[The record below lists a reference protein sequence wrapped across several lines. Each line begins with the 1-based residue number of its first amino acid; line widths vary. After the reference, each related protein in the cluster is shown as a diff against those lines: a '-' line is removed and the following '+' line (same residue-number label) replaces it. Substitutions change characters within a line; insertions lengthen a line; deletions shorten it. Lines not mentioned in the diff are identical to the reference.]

1 MQAPSASSTA
11 ELRPRRAASKA
22 APTHAPKR
30 PRTFC
35 RVGAFAR
42 AVVAGKV
49 IAGPGV
55 RAAAQRHLNDLKTG
69 AARGLRFNHT
79 AAKHGIAFFEE
90 ILHLNGGQYEGEK
103 FKLLGWQ
110 AFIVGS
116 LCGWQ
121 RIDHRRRFRVA
132 YVETG
137 KGSGKSPL
145 AAGMGLMGLTADG
158 ESRAE
163 VYAAATKRDQAMIL
177 FRDAVAMFQQS
188 PELRRRLQASGIGE
202 KTWNLAYL
210 ATGSFF
216 RPIAADQGQSGPRPH
231 IALVDEL
238 HEHPTNQVIEML
250 RAGFKSRRQP
260 LLFAITNSGHDK
272 TSVCGQYHDYAL
284 EVAGGTKEDDA
295 FFSFV
300 CQLDPTD
307 DPFTDEACWLKANP
321 SLQEANLPGV
331 EYLRQQVKE
340 ARGLPGK
347 QALVRRLNFC
357 EWTQAESPWL
367 SPTVW
372 LPAARS
378 YSLEQFR
385 GRRAYA
391 GLDLSSTTDLTSL
404 VIIVEPKTT
413 GEPWHTFTWAWM
425 PDRDL
430 AQRAHDDKVHYPQWV
445 REGHLLTTPGAAIS
459 KLDVLKRL
467 VAIGEVLQIQTVGY
481 DRWRIEDL
489 RALASDAGVKLPEL
503 IEFGQGYK
511 EMSPA
516 IEQFEVMLLGGDL
529 VHDAHPVLT
538 WCAANA
544 VIVEDDAGNRKLSK
558 RRATGRIDCMVAM
571 VMAVG
576 AAARALQAPKPPA
589 YQMIF
594 L

>member
-1 MQAPSASSTA
+1 LLLTGSSSAEAAPRS
-11 ELRPRRAASKA
+11 RAAPPKA
-22 APTHAPKR
+22 PARPKR
-30 PRTFC
+30 TEC
-35 RVGAFAR
+35 RVGSWAR
-42 AVVAGKV
+42 AVVAGRV
-49 IAGPGV
+49 VAGPGV
-55 RAAAQRHLNDLKTG
+55 RAAAQRHLDDLKTG
-69 AARGLRFNHT
+69 AARGIRFSH
-79 AAKHGIAFFEE
+79 AAARHGIAFFEE
-90 ILHLNGGQYEGEK
+90 VLHLNGGQYEGQA

-110 AFIVGS
+110 AFLVGS
-116 LCGWQ
+116 ICGWI
-121 RIDHRRRFRVA
+121 RADNTRRFRVA

-145 AAGMGLMGLTADG
+145 AAGFGLLGLTADG
-158 ESRAE
+158 EPRAE
-163 VYAAATKRDQAMIL
+163 IYAAATKRDQAMIL
-177 FRDAVAMFQQS
+177 FRDAVSMYQQS
-188 PELRRRLQASGIGE
+188 PELFKRLHPSGLGE
-202 KTWNLAYL
+202 KTWNLAYP

-238 HEHPTNQVIEML
+238 HEHPTNHVIEML

-272 TSVCGQYHDYAL
+272 TSPCGQYHDYAL
-284 EVAGGTKEDDA
+284 QVAAGIKSDDQ
-295 FFSFV
+295 FFGFV
-300 CQLDPTD
+300 CDLDPTD
-307 DPFTDEACWLKANP
+307 DPFADEACWCKANP
-321 SLQEANLPGV
+321 SLQEANLPGLD
-331 EYLRQQVKE
+331 YLRQQVKE
-340 ARGLPGK
+340 ARSLPSK

-372 LPAARS
+372 QPAARS
-378 YSLEQFR
+378 YTLEQFR

-404 VIIVEPKTT
+404 VLVVEPEAA
-413 GEPWHTFTWAWM
+413 GEPWHTLTWAWM

-430 AQRAHDDKVHYPQWV
+430 VQRGHDDKVHYAQWV
-445 REGHLLTTPGAAIS
+445 RDGYLLTTPGAAIS

-467 VAIGEVLQIQTVGY
+467 VEIGGLLNIQTIGY

-489 RALASDAGVKLPEL
+489 RALADDAGIKLPEL

-516 IEQFEVMLLGGDL
+516 IEQFETLLLSGQL

-544 VIVEDDAGNRKLSK
+544 VVVQDDAGNRKLSK
-558 RRATGRIDCMVAM
+558 RRASGRIDCMVAM

-576 AAARALQAPKPPA
+576 AAARALQAPKPPS

-594 L
+594 I